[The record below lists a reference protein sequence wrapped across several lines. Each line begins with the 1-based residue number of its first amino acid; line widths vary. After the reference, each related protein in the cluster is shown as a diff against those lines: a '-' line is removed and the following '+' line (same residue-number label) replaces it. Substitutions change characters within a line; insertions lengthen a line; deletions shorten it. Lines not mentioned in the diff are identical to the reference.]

1 MARRG
6 ILLIAALAGAALAG
20 CSGAPPAPPVPPAPP
35 APPAACALDAEKLH
49 AVTGVTWTAETATAT
64 ATRCVYD
71 PGGPQGPV
79 FAAVTIAE
87 RGAAAELD
95 TIAQAC
101 VGGTR
106 QVVASGFVCRLGA
119 GDRSTGSVLAATAG
133 NGRLVTVTV
142 SAAPAGTTADA
153 VSRALAEQL
162 PALS

>member
-6 ILLIAALAGAALAG
+6 ILVIGALVGALAG
-20 CSGAPPAPPVPPAPP
+20 CSAPPAPPVPPAPP
-35 APPAACALDAEKLH
+35 SRPAACAIDAEKLH
-49 AVTGVTWTAETATAT
+49 AATGIAWAVETATAT

-71 PGGPQGPV
+71 PDGPRGAV

-87 RGAAAELD
+87 GGAAAELD

-119 GDRSTGSVLAATAG
+119 GGRATGSVLAATAG
-133 NGRLVTVTV
+133 SGRLVTVTV
-142 SAAPAGTTADA
+142 SAAPAGTT
-153 VSRALAEQL
+153 VEGLSKALAEQL
-162 PALS
+162 PALA